1 MQTTLPLAFT
11 FTRISESHHKLVNL
25 SILHRLFG
33 SIQCGNLSGLNSHA
47 YKGTDLRTNPLNGL
61 IERPPKN
68 VKKAE
73 ISTPLAPAAFD
84 SGRSPALGPAPPSRR
99 AQRKTQTTGTKDK
112 HLVMQQTHTEK
123 FYRHAHALIPPSV
136 RPGRRRALLKPSLY
150 IGETIK
156 GDEARRGA
164 AITRRASP
172 AAPSPTA
179 L

>member
-68 VKKAE
+68 AKKAE

-84 SGRSPALGPAPPSRR
+84 SGRSPALGPAPLASCPKKDTNNWHKGQTSSDAADTHRKILQTRTR
-99 AQRKTQTTGTKDK
+99 ANSSLSSSGAEAGAFKT
-112 HLVMQQTHTEK
+112 E
-123 FYRHAHALIPPSV
+123 FIYWRN
-136 RPGRRRALLKPSLY
+136 Y
-150 IGETIK
+150 
-156 GDEARRGA
+156 
-164 AITRRASP
+164 
-172 AAPSPTA
+172 
-179 L
+179 